1 MKNQNSK
8 FLICEEKI
16 KIWIKNSIILFKD
29 SNNELEKLTD
39 KNFNLK
45 KIFQIKN
52 SITNKKK
59 QRKNKN
65 LTYSLNKRTKILKN
79 IKKWICF
86 LRN

>member
-59 QRKNKN
+59 
-65 LTYSLNKRTKILKN
+65 TK
-79 IKKWICF
+79 KK
-86 LRN
+86 